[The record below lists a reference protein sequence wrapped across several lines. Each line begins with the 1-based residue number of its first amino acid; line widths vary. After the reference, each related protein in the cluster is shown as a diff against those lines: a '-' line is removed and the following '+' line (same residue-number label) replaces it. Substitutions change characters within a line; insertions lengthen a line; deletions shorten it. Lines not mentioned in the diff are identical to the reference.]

1 MAISKVSVAGFI
13 LALMFLPALVMAQD
27 SGLIPCGYGDNPCD
41 TGDVANF
48 VNGLI
53 SFLIQML
60 GIIAVIVMV
69 YAGFRLVT
77 SGGNEGEA
85 TKAKEL
91 FTNVVIGI
99 VIILAAWLVVDTIM
113 KTLTGDGLDV
123 WGRLT
128 GGEYGTATALVDNGA
143 TGAAGCTNCVQIKG
157 ISCKNSKS
165 CSVDPAYAERLEKL
179 SSAGIQITEAWPPTR
194 THQASCHT
202 NGTCTDVVFADR
214 NFNSERVKQF
224 QELAASNGMRAV
236 YEPPSGVSC
245 AGYTNCITYDKT
257 KSTGHHFSLYMQ

>member
-1 MAISKVSVAGFI
+1 MAISKVSVLGFI

-41 TGDVANF
+41 TSDVANF

-60 GIIAVIVMV
+60 GIIAAIVMV

-99 VIILAAWLVVDTIM
+99 VIILAAWFVLDTIM
-113 KTLTGDGLDV
+113 KTLTGDG
-123 WGRLT
+123 
-128 GGEYGTATALVDNGA
+128 
-143 TGAAGCTNCVQIKG
+143 
-157 ISCKNSKS
+157 
-165 CSVDPAYAERLEKL
+165 
-179 SSAGIQITEAWPPTR
+179 
-194 THQASCHT
+194 
-202 NGTCTDVVFADR
+202 
-214 NFNSERVKQF
+214 
-224 QELAASNGMRAV
+224 
-236 YEPPSGVSC
+236 
-245 AGYTNCITYDKT
+245 
-257 KSTGHHFSLYMQ
+257 